1 MATANEKRLAVRD
14 KYKIILGRNLY
25 SQPRRLYCFKKYT
38 DGKYY
43 SDCSSSIAESYKAA
57 GYPFPGNSCPNT
69 VGMYQNPAFK
79 EVPVKIKNGVIQN
92 PEVLRICDMALFA
105 GTDTSRA
112 NADYVGHVEMIGE
125 ISGGK
130 VYLYGHGSGTP
141 RRTEMNAYCKNRY
154 ASKTDTKIGN
164 KGLLK
169 VVRFIQDDGTEDTNH
184 SESPNSSATA
194 RMILKKGM
202 TGADVK
208 ELQEQ
213 LIRLG
218 YSCGKCG
225 ADGDFGA
232 DTEAA
237 VKKFQKEY
245 GCGVDGQVGSETMAA
260 LKKALGKSGT
270 VKVFGGQCYVRS
282 APNTSGNVLG
292 IVKEGTILPY
302 GGQTSADGWLLVEYN
317 NQNGWVS
324 EKYGRLVD

>member
-14 KYKIILGRNLY
+14 KYKGILGRNLY
-25 SQPRRLYCFKKYT
+25 SQPHRLYCFRKYG

-43 SDCSSSIAESYKAA
+43 SDCSSSIALAYKEA

-69 VGMYQNPAFK
+69 VGMYQAAALK
-79 EVPVKIKNGVIQN
+79 RVDVKIKNGVIQN
-92 PEVLRICDMALFA
+92 PEVLRVGDMLLFA

-112 NADYVGHVEMIGE
+112 YADYVGHVEMVGE

-154 ASKTDTKIGN
+154 AAKTKVGN

-169 VVRFIQDDGTEDTNH
+169 VVRYIQDDGTDG
-184 SESPNSSATA
+184 SDGGTA
-194 RMILKKGM
+194 SRILKKGM
-202 TGADVK
+202 SGADVK
-208 ELQEQ
+208 DLQTK
-213 LIRLG
+213 LIGLG

-237 VKKFQKEY
+237 VRKFQKDH
-245 GCGVDGQVGSETMAA
+245 GCGVDGQAGAETLAA
-260 LKKALGKSGT
+260 LEKALGGT
-270 VKVFGGQCYVRS
+270 VKIVGGQCNVRIV
-282 APNTSGNVLG
+282 PDKVNGRVLG
-292 IVKEGTILPY
+292 VVKEGTALPY
-302 GGQTSADGWLLVEYN
+302 GGEQSENGWLKVKYN
-317 NQNGWVS
+317 GQSGWVS
-324 EKYGRLVD
+324 GLYGKLVK